1 MKRKILAAVLV
12 LAMCFAFAGCGGD
25 SGDKDKAKEKP
36 KVTSI
41 TGSWECEDI
50 EVTDNGKKVSKD
62 TIKTMFGKDFSSVLK
77 LTAYGDGSADIN
89 MMGDEGVISWS
100 ETEDNGYKLSY
111 TGPEAES
118 AGEMNAKL
126 DGDKLIVT
134 VKETY
139 LSDGK
144 EQGMEMKFT
153 MKYLG
158 KKSKLIEG
166 WDVTL
171 DDDEIYAMSNAM
183 VGGACVEADGMLYGD
198 YGGKE
203 WGK

>member
-111 TGPEAES
+111 TGP
-118 AGEMNAKL
+118 GR
-126 DGDKLIVT
+126 
-134 VKETY
+134 
-139 LSDGK
+139 
-144 EQGMEMKFT
+144 
-153 MKYLG
+153 
-158 KKSKLIEG
+158 
-166 WDVTL
+166 
-171 DDDEIYAMSNAM
+171 
-183 VGGACVEADGMLYGD
+183 
-198 YGGKE
+198 
-203 WGK
+203 

>member
-1 MKRKILAAVLV
+1 
-12 LAMCFAFAGCGGD
+12 
-25 SGDKDKAKEKP
+25 
-36 KVTSI
+36 
-41 TGSWECEDI
+41 
-50 EVTDNGKKVSKD
+50 
-62 TIKTMFGKDFSSVLK
+62 
-77 LTAYGDGSADIN
+77 
-89 MMGDEGVISWS
+89 
-100 ETEDNGYKLSY
+100 
-111 TGPEAES
+111 
-118 AGEMNAKL
+118 MNAKL

-134 VKETY
+134 MKETY

-183 VGGACVEADGMLYGD
+183 VGGACVEADGILYGD

-203 WGK
+203 WGKGAFTAAKIKDGKLKIRPSSPKDTKASCLSVYDGDVYGILDKEKIVKSKSRKNQG

>member
-1 MKRKILAAVLV
+1 MKRNILAAVLA

-25 SGDKDKAKEKP
+25 GGDKDKTKEKP

-50 EVTDNGKKVSKD
+50 EVIDNGEKVSKD
-62 TIKTMFGKDFSSVLK
+62 TVKIMFGKDFSSVLK

-100 ETEDNGYKLSY
+100 ETEDSGYKLSY
-111 TGPEAES
+111 TGSEAEG

-134 VKETY
+134 MKETY

-144 EQGMEMKFT
+144 E
-153 MKYLG
+153 
-158 KKSKLIEG
+158 
-166 WDVTL
+166 
-171 DDDEIYAMSNAM
+171 
-183 VGGACVEADGMLYGD
+183 
-198 YGGKE
+198 
-203 WGK
+203 